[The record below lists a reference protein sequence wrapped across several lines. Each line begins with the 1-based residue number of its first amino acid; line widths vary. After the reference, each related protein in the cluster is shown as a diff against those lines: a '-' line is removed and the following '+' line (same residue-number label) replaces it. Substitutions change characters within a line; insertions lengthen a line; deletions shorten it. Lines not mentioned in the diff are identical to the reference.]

1 MHRYKKLTVTETHA
15 MKWKKATSFKYGKEE
30 WHMSKEGIVMTN
42 KHKKN
47 Y

>member
-1 MHRYKKLTVTETHA
+1 MHRYKKLTVTEAHA
-15 MKWKKATSFKYGKEE
+15 IKWKGTTSFKYIKDK
-30 WHMSKEGIVMTN
+30 WHMSKEGKVMGN